1 MTTLS
6 QVEDDV
12 TDVRNRGGG
21 GRTHGWRMCGSDT
34 AVGWVAETR
43 RKLHITFNSD
53 QQINL
58 RDVAQPDIG
67 AWIRFARKY
76 ASRLVAYLLLLYISI
91 NLLTRKDI
99 QEDNEVYFITAFL
112 CTLSLPPL
120 L

>member
-6 QVEDDV
+6 QVEDDGA
-12 TDVRNRGGG
+12 DGRRRPGGG
-21 GRTHGWRMCGSDT
+21 GTHGWRMCGSDT

-53 QQINL
+53 QQINE

-76 ASRLVAYLLLLYISI
+76 ASRYDAYLLHISV
-91 NLLTRKDI
+91 NLLTQKGI
-99 QEDNEVYFITAFL
+99 LEENEV
-112 CTLSLPPL
+112 S
-120 L
+120 